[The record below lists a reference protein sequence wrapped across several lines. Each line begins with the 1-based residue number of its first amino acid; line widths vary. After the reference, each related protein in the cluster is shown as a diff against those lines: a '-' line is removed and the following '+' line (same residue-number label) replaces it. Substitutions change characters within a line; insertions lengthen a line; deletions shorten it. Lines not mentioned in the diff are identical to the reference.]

1 MGSSFNFSWRISGF
15 KLAQIYGPR
24 NSLFHFHNAPLRFSV
39 PWHSFRVFLST
50 FSVLVTLKHFH
61 DGLRKQGRKIVKRAF
76 HFCDRGK
83 NAWLYQIFEYK
94 VNTFISNFFSWDFL
108 LQMFLI
114 CPNFLLFPTM
124 KDVPAVKWQRLPTF
138 TLFWRVLI
146 VLPLRVSYKL
156 IKLSLFEQVTAV
168 EFTKIRKQCLAF
180 TLDKISNSG
189 ELQRISKLSIW
200 FSASPFDRNTFSFVC
215 VSCGAC
221 TQSCL
226 ALAFMSGL
234 CTY

>member
-1 MGSSFNFSWRISGF
+1 
-15 KLAQIYGPR
+15 
-24 NSLFHFHNAPLRFSV
+24 
-39 PWHSFRVFLST
+39 
-50 FSVLVTLKHFH
+50 
-61 DGLRKQGRKIVKRAF
+61 
-76 HFCDRGK
+76 
-83 NAWLYQIFEYK
+83 
-94 VNTFISNFFSWDFL
+94 
-108 LQMFLI
+108 MFLI
-114 CPNFLLFPTM
+114 FPNFLWFPTM
-124 KDVPAVKWQRLPTF
+124 KDVPAVKWRRLPTF

-200 FSASPFDRNTFSFVC
+200 FSASPFDRNTVSFVY

-221 TQSCL
+221 TQSGL

-234 CTY
+234 CTYYLNLLLYLRCIWSKSDKHFQSISCVYVYHFIL